1 MVAFAYAWMSPLLIV
16 FSVAFAGA
24 VFGCLYR
31 MKMRRIQVQGEPI
44 QSQVE
49 QNKDNIMTI

>member
-44 QSQVE
+44 QEQVE
-49 QNKDNIMTI
+49 QNKDDIMTI